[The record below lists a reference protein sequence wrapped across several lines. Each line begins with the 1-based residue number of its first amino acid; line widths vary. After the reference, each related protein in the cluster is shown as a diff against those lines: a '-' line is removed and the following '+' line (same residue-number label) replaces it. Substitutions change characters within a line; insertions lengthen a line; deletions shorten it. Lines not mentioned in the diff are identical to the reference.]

1 MSQDFRKVLVLDDR
15 LRVKS
20 DVDFAVFKGASSK
33 VESTFTSISASASQ
47 ITFNIQ
53 VPSELTVIDRE
64 VLLEGTITL
73 AITGTPALNRYLVDY
88 GNGQALAP
96 FPLQSLFTT
105 STATINNNSVSQN
118 TSDILTAITR
128 FHDRRY
134 LARYNGMTPTA
145 YDIYQNYSDAVST
158 NNNPNGS
165 YSNATDNDLLPRG
178 AFPVIVSSTP
188 PDAVSPAVYP
198 SPPVVGDGAT
208 PQTVYLTYNVREPV
222 LLSPFLYCDPEKE
235 NQGMY
240 GIQNLNFIFNIGS
253 QNVQRNLRGVNS
265 QDKVSY
271 VSNISL
277 YGVKSQDFRM
287 HMTFLT
293 APNSVLLPPR
303 NVVPYY
309 ELPRYISA
317 VSGTIADGSTGD
329 LQSPS
334 IQLNQIADKLIIFV
348 RKLDSSRTSTSTDS
362 YLPINSISINF
373 NNVSGLL
380 SSADAHDLWKMSVK
394 SGSNQ
399 NWLEFSGEAV
409 KYNPSFPPAPA
420 AYNPIV
426 GTSGSMLILDF
437 AREIPLSEEYYAP
450 SSLGQFLLQ
459 FRVNCSNNTGA
470 PVNNTTHELVII
482 TMNSGVFVCER
493 GTSATFTAVLTKQ
506 DVLDASQD
514 ESSRMSY
521 SSARRL
527 IGGKFDAMNLL
538 KGALPKGA
546 KVAKVLLEQSNNPKA
561 QTAAKVLG
569 ALGYG
574 YEGDGRGFGISGG
587 RMSSH
592 LM

>member
-1 MSQDFRKVLVLDDR
+1 MSQDFQKVLVLDDR

-33 VESTFTSISASASQ
+33 VESEFQSTSASESQ
-47 ITFNIQ
+47 VSFNIQ

-64 VLLEGTITL
+64 VILQGTVRL
-73 AITGTPALNRYLVDY
+73 QVVGVAKAGEYLVDY
-88 GNGQALAP
+88 GNGNALCP

-105 STATINNNSVSQN
+105 SQATINNNSVSQN
-118 TSDILTAITR
+118 TADVISAITR

-145 YDIYQNYSDAVST
+145 FDTYQKYADAVNA

-165 YSNATDNDLLPRG
+165 YNNTCDNDLMPRG
-178 AFPVIVSSTP
+178 AFPVSITGNTI
-188 PDAVSPAVYP
+188 
-198 SPPVVGDGAT
+198 GDGVST
-208 PQTVYLTYNVREPV
+208 KTVLITYTVREPL

-235 NQGMY
+235 NQGFY
-240 GIQNLNFIFNIGS
+240 GIQNLNFIFNIG
-253 QNVQRNLRGVNS
+253 NKNNILRGVDNS
-265 QDKVSY
+265 VAGCTF
-271 VSNISL
+271 SL
-277 YGVKSQDFRM
+277 VNVANSDFYM
-287 HMTFLT
+287 YMNFLT

-309 ELPRYISA
+309 ELPRYKTTIQDINNGLTATIS
-317 VSGTIADGSTGD
+317 S
-329 LQSPS
+329 QS
-334 IQLNQIADKLIIFV
+334 IQLNQVPDKLIVFV
-348 RKLDSSRTSTSTDS
+348 RKQTRTFADTDS
-362 YLPINSISINF
+362 YLPISNISINF

-380 SSADAHDLWKMSVK
+380 SSSRQHDLWKMSVK

-399 NWLEFSGEAV
+399 NWLEFSGVA
-409 KYNPSFPPAPA
+409 NSHTG
-420 AYNPIV
+420 AYAGNAQPIN
-426 GTSGSMLILDF
+426 TSGSLLVLDF

-450 SSLGQFLLQ
+450 SSLGQFQLQ
-459 FRVNCSNNTGA
+459 FNLTVNNNTGA
-470 PVNNTTHELVII
+470 DINSGNQYELVII

-493 GTSATFTAVLTKQ
+493 GTSATYTAVLTKQ

-514 ESSRMSY
+514 ESARMSY

-527 IGGKFDAMNLL
+527 IGGKIDVMGML

-546 KVAKVLLEQSNNPKA
+546 KVAKALLEQSSNPYAK
-561 QTAAKVLG
+561 TAVKVLG

-574 YEGDGRGFGISGG
+574 YEGDGRSGGGVGLGRSGG
-587 RMSSH
+587 RMASH